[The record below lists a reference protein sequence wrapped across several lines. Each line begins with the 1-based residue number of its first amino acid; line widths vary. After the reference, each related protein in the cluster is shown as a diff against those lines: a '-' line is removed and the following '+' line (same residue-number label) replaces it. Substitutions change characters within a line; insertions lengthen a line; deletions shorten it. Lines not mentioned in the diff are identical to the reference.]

1 MSRYYQ
7 MNVEV
12 QGFNKDKENDITAIL
27 KVNWNYDSCSSY
39 IDEEL
44 GPVLSMTGDGYL
56 TAGCTEEQYAEDTAK
71 DVWEE
76 NGGYCFVV
84 ITATYLEDLPFEE
97 YTFDD
102 KAYEELV
109 TNAKSNES

>member
-7 MNVEV
+7 MGVEIH
-12 QGFNKDKENDITAIL
+12 GFDPAKEDAITAIL
-27 KVNWNYDSCSSY
+27 QVNWYYDSCSSY

-44 GPVLSMTGDGYL
+44 GPVLSMIGDGYL

-71 DVWEE
+71 DVWEA
-76 NGGYCFVV
+76 NGGYCFVI
-84 ITATYLEDLPFEE
+84 ITATYLGDLPFEK
-97 YTFDD
+97 YTFDA